1 MHAPL
6 ALTRPSARIA
16 ATAILALVLG
26 FTLAMVGPGRAH
38 ASPGD
43 GPTDPFC
50 ADGAGP
56 ALDVTVTLDPAIY
69 GTHVPVVAEI
79 HEEDDA
85 TGEEFIYVVNG
96 VTDDQGVATLTFWT
110 PEDVSTGWELYYYDA
125 ETDEYEVVDGEVSSS
140 RHECPPPGAEVCV
153 LATGPGSATVRY
165 GDVTRTVRFST
176 RISLPET
183 CVTAAEAKAWTERL
197 GLTLR

>member
-6 ALTRPSARIA
+6 ALTRPSAKVA
-16 ATAILALVLG
+16 AIAILALVLG
-26 FTLAMVGPGRAH
+26 FALAIAGLGRAQ

-43 GPTDPFC
+43 GTTDPFC

-69 GTHVPVVAEI
+69 GTHVPVVAEV

-96 VTDDQGVATLTFWT
+96 VTDDRGVATLTFWT
-110 PEDVSTGWELYYYDA
+110 PEDVSTGWEIYYYDA
-125 ETDEYEVVDGEVSSS
+125 EADEYRVVDGQVSSA
-140 RHECPPPGAEVCV
+140 RHECSPPVTEVCV
-153 LATGPGSATVRY
+153 LAIRPGSATVRY
-165 GDVTRTVRFST
+165 GDVIRTVRFST
-176 RISLPET
+176 RISLPER
-183 CVTAAEAKAWTERL
+183 CVTAAEAKAWAERL